1 MFFGFGK
8 KKEEKTTGTSLTIN
22 ESLLQM
28 KDLEVIRCIN
38 VQAHFNTKD
47 EEQAKLATHDMI
59 RQCLIKIGHTVNSE
73 NAINQKEKFEEAV
86 NVEVNRVIANQPF
99 LCDKLSIDT
108 ISLVERRR

>member
-28 KDLEVIRCIN
+28 KDLEVVRCMH
-38 VQAHFNTKD
+38 VQAHCNTKD
-47 EEQAKLATHDMI
+47 GQQTKLATHDMI
-59 RQCLIKIGHTVNSE
+59 RQCLIKIGHTINSE
-73 NAINQKEKFEEAV
+73 DAINQKEKFEEAV
-86 NVEVNRVIANQPF
+86 NVEINRVIADQPF

-108 ISLVERRR
+108 VSLVERRR

>member
-8 KKEEKTTGTSLTIN
+8 KKEEKITGTSLTIN

-38 VQAHFNTKD
+38 VQAHFNTKN
-47 EEQAKLATHDMI
+47 EEQAKMATHDMV
-59 RQCLIKIGHTVNSE
+59 RQCLITIGHSVNSDD
-73 NAINQKEKFEEAV
+73 ALNQKEQFEETV
-86 NVEVNRVIANQPF
+86 NVEINRVIADQPF

>member
-28 KDLEVIRCIN
+28 NDLEVIRCIN

-47 EEQAKLATHDMI
+47 DEQAKLATHDMI
-59 RQCLIKIGHTVNSE
+59 RQCLIKIGHTINSE
-73 NAINQKEKFEEAV
+73 DALNQKEQFEEAV
-86 NVEVNRVIANQPF
+86 NVEINRVIANQPF

>member
-1 MFFGFGK
+1 MFLGFGK

-28 KDLEVIRCIN
+28 KDLEVVRCIN

-47 EEQAKLATHDMI
+47 EEQVKLATHDMI
-59 RQCLIKIGHTVNSE
+59 RQCLIKIGHTINSKE
-73 NAINQKEKFEEAV
+73 AINQKEKFEEAV
-86 NVEVNRVIANQPF
+86 NVEVNRIIADQPF